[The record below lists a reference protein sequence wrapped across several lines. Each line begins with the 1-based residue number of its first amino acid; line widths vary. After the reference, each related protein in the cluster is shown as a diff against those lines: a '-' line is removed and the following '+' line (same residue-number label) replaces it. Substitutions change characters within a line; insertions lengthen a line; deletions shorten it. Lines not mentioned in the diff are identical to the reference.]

1 MNKSFTLIEI
11 LVVIVIIGIISAFI
25 IVSMAGVSSKANIAK
40 SQAFANS
47 LRNSLLLNLV
57 SEWKLNGDASDSWG
71 VNNGTLIGPTHLP
84 VAKSGPDC
92 VSGGCYQFDGTEDYI
107 TAGSLANN
115 LGQSFT
121 VEVWSKRLGPTGS
134 YGNLVQINTWGAGQ
148 GGFLIFDRNNGVIQG
163 RIYSSADTTETGLSV
178 ETNVPDNIWRH
189 YVFTWAKPYL
199 GAYLNSA
206 KLGPVSWDH
215 DVGWTNN
222 VILIAN
228 WSGCY
233 FYGLL
238 DDVRI
243 YNAAIPTS
251 QIEQNYYSGLNRLLV
266 HNEFDVMEYG
276 WRLGELRFN
285 VMHND

>member
-25 IVSMAGVSSKANIAK
+25 IVSMVGVSDKATIAK
-40 SQAFANS
+40 GQAFSSSLKNS
-47 LRNSLLLNLV
+47 LMLNLV
-57 SEWKLNGDASDSWG
+57 SEWKLDGNASDSWG
-71 VNNGTLIGPTHLP
+71 TNNGTLVGPTHLP
-84 VAKSGPDC
+84 VAKSGTDC
-92 VSGGCYQFDGTEDYI
+92 ISGGCYQFDGTEDYI

-121 VEVWSKRLGPTGS
+121 VEAWSKRLGSTGS

-163 RIYSSADTTETGLSV
+163 RIYSSADATEASLNI
-178 ETNVPDNIWRH
+178 EINAPDNIWRH
-189 YVFTWAKPYL
+189 YVFTWAKPYFS
-199 GAYLNSA
+199 AYLNGA

-228 WSGCY
+228 WASYY

-238 DDVRI
+238 DNVRI
-243 YNAAIPTS
+243 YNSAVPTS
-251 QIEQNYYSGLNRLLV
+251 QIEQNYYSGLNKLLAQGG
-266 HNEFDVMEYG
+266 FDVAEYQQ
-276 WRLGELRFN
+276 RLGELKMNLTR
-285 VMHND
+285 ND